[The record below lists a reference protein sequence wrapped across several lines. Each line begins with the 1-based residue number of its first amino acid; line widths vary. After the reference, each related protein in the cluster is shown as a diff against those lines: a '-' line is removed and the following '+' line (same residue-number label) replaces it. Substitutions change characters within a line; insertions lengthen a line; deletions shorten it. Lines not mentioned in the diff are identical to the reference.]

1 MRIPF
6 FLLALLVVPAAAAAT
21 LPASAI
27 AAPSGSSAACT
38 KSWSGPRVRGHWED
52 PQSWTPA
59 GVPGADDQV
68 CIRAADLTLAAGTD
82 ATIARLQFGDVSI
95 LGVSGHLS
103 IATSLVNAGGIEVG
117 AGASIAV
124 TADIANTGL
133 IQVYEAGSLHAAS
146 LVQDAG
152 VLEGPGRIIIGRA
165 ATAVPGPV
173 AVHAGGVYFNAPATW
188 VGEVLVGG
196 GTGYLSVT
204 YPYGACRGSLLTG
217 DYTLTSAAATA
228 LVVPATSYSGCTLLR
243 VTGFVTV
250 AGTLQ
255 LPSPTNV
262 AAGSRFVLFRA
273 DGGLSGRFT
282 GSIRAGWRVLYTP
295 STVTAIRLS

>member
-1 MRIPF
+1 MCVRL
-6 FLLALLVVPAAAAAT
+6 FLAAILVIPAASAAMLT
-21 LPASAI
+21 PAV
-27 AAPSGSSAACT
+27 AAGSGVSPAACT
-38 KSWSGPRVRGHWED
+38 KTWSGPRVNGHWED

-68 CIRAADLTLAAGTD
+68 CIRADLTLAAGTD
-82 ATIARLQFGDVSI
+82 AAIARLRFDGI
-95 LGVSGHLS
+95 LGVAGHLS
-103 IATSLVNAGGIEVG
+103 ISTSLVNAGGIEVG

-124 TADIANTGL
+124 AADIANTGL

-152 VLEGPGRIIIGRA
+152 VLEGPGRIIVGRA

-217 DYTLTSAAATA
+217 DYTLTSTAATG
-228 LVVPATSYSGCTLLR
+228 LVVPATSYSGCTLLH
-243 VTGFVTV
+243 VTGLVTV

-273 DGGLSGRFT
+273 DGGLYGRFT
-282 GSIRAGWRVLYTP
+282 GSIRAGWRVLYTA
-295 STVTAIRLS
+295 TTATAIRVD